1 MSVFLNEL
9 DQKRFLCFPCSF
21 YEALF
26 FKFLFLPEC
35 GEKLGFFSQS
45 QHFLGFFRILH
56 NGLTR
61 FWLAY
66 RSCFSDGLIFK
77 KIFQIFETRTCE
89 LRSTHRCPSGC
100 RRCGRCAS
108 NPTSSWARRPPS
120 FQSPPAPPTGS
131 SARRTWKR
139 KVSISFFLNRFNRV
153 GRLIVGGFVCF
164 FLRPDELPYS
174 FFAGF
179 LGSTQTTLQCGAT
192 DDVGPAVASFL

>member
-77 KIFQIFETRTCE
+77 QIFQIFETRTCE

-100 RRCGRCAS
+100 RRCGRCVS

-139 KVSISFFLNRFNRV
+139 KVSISFFFNSVQSGRSTDCWRV
-153 GRLIVGGFVCF
+153 CLF
-164 FLRPDELPYS
+164 
-174 FFAGF
+174 FFAARRVTLFIFCGF
-179 LGSTQTTLQCGAT
+179 FGVHP
-192 DDVGPAVASFL
+192 DDAAVRCN